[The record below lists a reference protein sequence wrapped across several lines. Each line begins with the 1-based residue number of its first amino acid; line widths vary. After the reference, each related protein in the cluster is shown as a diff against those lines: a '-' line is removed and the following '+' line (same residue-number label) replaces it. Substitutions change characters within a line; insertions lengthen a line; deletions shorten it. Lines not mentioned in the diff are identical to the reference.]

1 MPSDFSLN
9 NLLIWIFT
17 WLIAIIKNSYTGWM
31 SKFISK
37 LCQWKICL
45 FIFFKWTMCLHVTL
59 FHSILDFLNQLMCT
73 LFAWTADVMK
83 YLSIC
88 EIDGNYTDVFFL
100 NLKITTFLLIWST
113 DKLIDNAKKK
123 IKARIYQVW
132 TTESNPWID
141 CVILHWTKINSLI

>member
-1 MPSDFSLN
+1 M
-9 NLLIWIFT
+9 WII
-17 WLIAIIKNSYTGWM
+17 LDKCQSSYQ
-31 SKFISK
+31 SSASQRFAY
-37 LCQWKICL
+37 
-45 FIFFKWTMCLHVTL
+45 FFFKWTMCLHVTL
-59 FHSILDFLNQLMCT
+59 FHFNLDFLNQLMCT